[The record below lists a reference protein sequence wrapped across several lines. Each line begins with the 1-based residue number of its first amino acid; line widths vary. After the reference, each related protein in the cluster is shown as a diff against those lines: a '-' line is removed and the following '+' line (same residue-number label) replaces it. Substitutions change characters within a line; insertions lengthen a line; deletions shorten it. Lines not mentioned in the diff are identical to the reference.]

1 MLLNSNGSVRDLRT
15 WDKRIMTKQK
25 KEGRW
30 VWALVLVAIIAFV
43 ISSPIS
49 VHIPQVDLD
58 NYVESGT
65 LWYMLVHDSRWIIGA
80 LIGYLVAELHLACPK
95 GMLKEGIEELK
106 QWVKN
111 NQLK

>member
-1 MLLNSNGSVRDLRT
+1 MLNFNGSVRDLNTWGKRT
-15 WDKRIMTKQK
+15 MTKQK
-25 KEGRW
+25 KERRW
-30 VWALVLVAIIAFV
+30 AWALVFVAITAFV
-43 ISSPIS
+43 ISFPFS

-58 NYVESGT
+58 DHVESGT

-80 LIGYLVAELHLACPK
+80 LIGYLVAELHIACPK
-95 GMLKEGIEELK
+95 GMFKEGIEELK